1 VGGQVLLN
9 GRLYKIYL
17 AAAIDQTYS
26 YSNDLH
32 EALIKKRHGQ
42 LLEMPVTL
50 TV

>member
-17 AAAIDQTYS
+17 AAAIDETYS

-32 EALIKKRHGQ
+32 EALIKRHGQ
-42 LLEMPVTL
+42 LLEMLVTL